1 MRRWLFGSLL
11 LVACGC
17 LQAAESASDTDYLAK
32 YIKENGRLISRLN
45 GDVTGDAF
53 PDTILVMANDDRFE
67 ATVTVFM
74 RFRGDPVTGKLGDYQ
89 GADSL
94 TVELSPY
101 GPPTVR
107 VIKGVLIIE
116 HLFGGTS
123 VRTTT
128 TYRYR
133 IDAMEGRMRLIGL
146 DTERT
151 SPTMGVKISWNVL
164 TGTHIFQRGNRD
176 NQGQGYL
183 YGKETRTTDK
193 QPPIYM
199 SLTPNPEDLL
209 DRALGFKKD

>member
-1 MRRWLFGSLL
+1 MKRWILGLL
-11 LVACGC
+11 LFVACGS
-17 LQAAESASDTDYLAK
+17 LQAAESAGDIDYLAK
-32 YIKENGRLISRLN
+32 YIKENGRFVSRLD
-45 GDVTGDAF
+45 GDVTGDSF

-74 RFRGDPVTGKLGDYQ
+74 RFRGDPVTGKIGDYQ

-107 VIKGVLIIE
+107 ILKGVLIID
-116 HLFGGTS
+116 HLFGGTT
-123 VRTTT
+123 VRTKA

-133 IDAMEGRMRLIGL
+133 VDAMEGRMRLIGL
-146 DTERT
+146 DAERT
-151 SPTMGVKISWNVL
+151 SPEMGAKLSWNVL
-164 TGTHIFQRGNRD
+164 TGLHIFQRGNRD
-176 NQGQGYL
+176 PQGQAYL
-183 YGKETRTTDK
+183 YGKETRTTSK

-209 DRALGFKKD
+209 DRALGFKK